1 MNLYQTRDLGLAAW
15 VMSNGIPVHRFEREN
30 NLTTFSFMLND
41 EGQRIVA
48 EYYGDARVSPM
59 VYNSAIR
66 TLKSMIN
73 RNSGT
78 VLPKPESSYVGYNPK
93 TR

>member
-1 MNLYQTRDLGLAAW
+1 
-15 VMSNGIPVHRFEREN
+15 
-30 NLTTFSFMLND
+30 
-41 EGQRIVA
+41 
-48 EYYGDARVSPM
+48 M